1 MANLNRVIL
10 VGKLAS
16 DPEVRASNDGVSL
29 SKFKLVVNGYGDQA
43 PDMIDVIA
51 WDKIAET
58 ASGLKAG
65 RMVLVDGRIQV
76 KTYEDQLGQKKWATE
91 VVAGVLN
98 ILDKSAVAQK
108 ETVPA
113 SSEYD
118 DVEELPEGDLPF

>member
-29 SKFKLVVNGYGDQA
+29 TKFKLIVNSYGDQA
-43 PDMIDVIA
+43 PDIIDIIT

-58 ASGLKAG
+58 AASLKGG
-65 RMVLVDGRIQV
+65 RLVLVDGRIQV

-98 ILDKSAVAQK
+98 ILDKNTASQK